1 MADALQRYNLV
12 GPGAREANLALMPF
26 ASLLRMGQSRPISD
40 RLYLVRNSITSTFI
54 NARTIIKN
62 MVETLR
68 SMNDEK
74 DRQRLIL
81 NRIERLEIENRLEAG
96 EPQREI
102 EETIER
108 PAEIDNTLGSILA
121 RILGFITNTAV
132 SIARAASELVRTL
145 TTFTRRL
152 TIRAIPGVALLA
164 TAAGAY
170 RALTAMTEG
179 RTALEGYQ
187 EGRETIYQSFSNWLF
202 GRETPVYNGPIGV
215 RGDERIAMQYFMSQ
229 GWTQAQA
236 AGIVGNLIQESNLNP
251 ASHNLRENAQGI
263 AQWTPRGR
271 RQQIVEQYLG
281 RPILTTTFEEQLGAI
296 QWELTTVESNAGNR
310 LRLATTPE
318 DAAQIVDQFYER
330 SAGTERSIRINHA
343 RRLFNSIQTSSDP
356 TRSST
361 PNESRSSEPGQT
373 TTQQNSPTAPAP
385 TQPAQGTP
393 TPGTPTPQQNT
404 SPSETPPRQQQ
415 GATPPAQGTPT
426 PESPAPQQELPNPP
440 PEPNNPPRQTS
451 QSPTTPQRQNAGLPE
466 PIQTSSSVRR
476 EEMNRIL
483 ASARTFSGPV
493 RTEILPVFV
502 IETNVIV

>member
-26 ASLLRMGQSRPISD
+26 ASLLRMGQSRPISE

-54 NARTIIKN
+54 NARSIIKN

-102 EETIER
+102 EETKEK
-108 PAEIDNTLGSILA
+108 PAEVDNTLSFILA
-121 RILGFITNTAV
+121 KILGFIAKSAL
-132 SIARAASELVRTL
+132 SIARAASQLVRTL

-152 TIRAIPGVALLA
+152 AVRAIPGVALLA

-170 RALTAMTEG
+170 RALTSMTEG

-187 EGRETIYQSFSNWLF
+187 EGREAVYETFSNWLF
-202 GRETPVYNGPIGV
+202 GREAPVYNGPIGV

-251 ASHNLRENAQGI
+251 AMHNLRENAQGI
-263 AQWTPRGR
+263 AQWTPVGR
-271 RQQIVEQYLG
+271 RQQTVEQYLG
-281 RPILTTTFEEQLGAI
+281 RPILSTTFEEQLGAI

-373 TTQQNSPTAPAP
+373 TTQQNSPTAPA
-385 TQPAQGTP
+385 QPAQGTP
-393 TPGTPTPQQNT
+393 TPESPAPQQNI
-404 SPSETPPRQQQ
+404 SPPEALPGQQQ
-415 GATPPAQGTPT
+415 GATSPAQGTPT

-451 QSPTTPQRQNAGLPE
+451 QSPTTSPSQNANAGLPE
-466 PIQTSSSVRR
+466 PIRISSNTRR

-502 IETNVIV
+502 IET